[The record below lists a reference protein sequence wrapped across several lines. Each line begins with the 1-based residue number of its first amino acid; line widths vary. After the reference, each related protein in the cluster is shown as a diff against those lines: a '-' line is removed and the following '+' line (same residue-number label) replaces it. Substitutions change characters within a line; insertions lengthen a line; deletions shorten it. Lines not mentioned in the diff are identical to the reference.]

1 MELNLA
7 LPGKKTGKETV
18 SLSDESFGKAY
29 NEPLVH
35 QTVVTYLAGGRQGTV
50 QQKTRSEVRGGGRK
64 PWRQKGTGRARAGTI
79 RSPIWRGGGVTF
91 AARPADHT
99 KKLNKKMYRGAMQ
112 CILSELI
119 RQDRLFVVNEFA
131 LDSHKTQ
138 TLVNKLKEFE
148 LDNVLIISDQVEKN
162 LYLAARNL
170 HKVDVLDV
178 TGVDPVSLI
187 GFENVL
193 ITVSA
198 LKKVEEMLS

>member
-18 SLSDESFGKAY
+18 SLSDESFDKAY

-35 QTVVTYLAGGRQGTV
+35 QTVVTYMAGARQGSV
-50 QQKTRSEVRGGGRK
+50 KQKTRSEVRGGGRK
-64 PWRQKGTGRARAGTI
+64 PWRQKGTGRARSGTI

-91 AARPADHT
+91 AARPADHS

-119 RQDRLFVVNEFA
+119 RNGRLFVVNEFE
-131 LDSHKTQ
+131 LSSHKTQ
-138 TLVNKLKEFE
+138 ELANKLKEFE
-148 LDNVLIISDQVEKN
+148 LDNVLIISEEVEKN

-170 HKVDVLDV
+170 HKVDALDV
-178 TGVDPVSLI
+178 TGIDPVSLI

-198 LKKVEEMLS
+198 LKKVEEMLA